1 MPTTL
6 VFLPGEYH
14 GQRNLADCSPQDGK
28 ELAPNEATQHST
40 AQHSTAQWAPSCLR
54 LLGEAPVVSLYP
66 LCAQGACAGVGKVS
80 VVIFVAICELSWGCL
95 GWDLEISL
103 HPFWLGHPSLLMPN
117 FLPNNSINKTSLCT
131 EKPKKYMTHFTEIL
145 ALLWQSGNEPT
156 ILRGMLVVFQLIT
169 LVFLSMHT

>member
-1 MPTTL
+1 MATHSCILAWRIPWTEE
-6 VFLPGEYH
+6 PGRLQPI
-14 GQRNLADCSPQDGK
+14 GWQSRTGLK
-28 ELAPNEATQHST
+28 RL
-40 AQHSTAQWAPSCLR
+40 STAQWAPSCLR

-66 LCAQGACAGVGKVS
+66 LCAQGTCAGVGKVTA
-80 VVIFVAICELSWGCL
+80 VIFVGICELSWGCL
-95 GWDLEISL
+95 GWGLEISL

-131 EKPKKYMTHFTEIL
+131 EKPKKYMTHFIEIL